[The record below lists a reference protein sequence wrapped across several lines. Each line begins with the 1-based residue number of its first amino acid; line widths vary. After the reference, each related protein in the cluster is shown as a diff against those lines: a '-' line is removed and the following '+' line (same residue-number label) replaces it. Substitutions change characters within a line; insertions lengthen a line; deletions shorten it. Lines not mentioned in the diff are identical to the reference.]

1 MKIALVSPYDITW
14 PGGVTAHIS
23 YLAREFVYM
32 GHQVKI
38 LAPHTPS
45 RAVGLDSENFFS
57 LGRSVPV
64 PSGGSIARLSLSVW
78 MYPRVRRCLADGNF
92 DIVHFHE
99 PLAPYLFMP
108 LATLQNYNAV
118 NVGTFHAFHESTKLY
133 RIFTPFIRQWF
144 DRLDGRIV
152 VSPMAKLHV
161 QRLLP
166 GNNEFSEIPNG
177 IDLSQFSGNM
187 DPVPEFM
194 DGKINILF
202 VGRLEKRKGLNV
214 LLDAYARL
222 KWNHPSVRILVVGP
236 GNPDKKTYRIIT
248 ERNLKDVIFVG
259 GVSPTQLVRYYQTAH
274 IFCSPATGKE
284 SFGIVLLEAMAA
296 GKPIVAS
303 RIGGYSLLLKDGHQ
317 GLLVPPNDG
326 AALADALSVL
336 VRNSELRRVMG
347 ERGLQYVQQYSWTKV
362 AQRVMQYYIEVIRLR
377 DRAGIKKVS

>member
-23 YLAREFVYM
+23 YLAREFVNM
-32 GHQVKI
+32 GHKVKI
-38 LAPHTPS
+38 LAPDTPS
-45 RAVGLDSENFFS
+45 RAVEIGSNNYFS
-57 LGRSVPV
+57 LGRSVPI
-64 PSGGSIARLSLSVW
+64 PTGGSIARLSLSVW
-78 MYPRVRRCLADGNF
+78 MYPKVRRYLAEENF
-92 DIVHFHE
+92 DVVHFHE

-108 LATLQNYNAV
+108 LAMLQNNNSV
-118 NVGTFHAFHESTKLY
+118 NIGTFHAFHESTKLY
-133 RIFTPFIRQWF
+133 KMLTPFIRQWF

-161 QRLLP
+161 TRLFP

-177 IDLSQFSGNM
+177 IDLGQFSENT
-187 DPVPEFM
+187 DFIPEFM
-194 DGKINILF
+194 DGKVNILF

-222 KWNHPSVRILVVGP
+222 KWNHPSVRLLIVGP
-236 GNPDKKTYRIIT
+236 GNPDKKTYRIMT

-259 GVSPTQLVRYYQTAH
+259 GVSPTELIRYYQSAH

-284 SFGIVLLEAMAA
+284 SFGIVLLEAMAT

-303 RIGGYSLLLKDGHQ
+303 RIGGYSFLLKDGHQ

-326 AALADALSVL
+326 PALADALSVL
-336 VRNSELRRVMG
+336 IKNPELRHDMG
-347 ERGLQYVQQYSWTKV
+347 ERGLQSVQQYSWTRV
-362 AQRVMQYYIEVIRLR
+362 AHRIMQYYLEVIRLQN
-377 DRAGIKKVS
+377 RAEAKRLS